1 MRKVLAVVLLSILA
15 MVGIGLI
22 EEPDPNAEPG
32 EVHAMDGPEDPPTPR
47 P

>member
-1 MRKVLAVVLLSILA
+1 MRKVLAAVLLSILA
-15 MVGIGLI
+15 MVGLELI
-22 EEPDPNAEPG
+22 EDPDPNTDAG